1 MSRTALAFA
10 GVAMVTWGL
19 WAVFAKFAAR
29 ALAPEVAMVVSYLA
43 GIGVALVYLL
53 SKGTAVDLSAVGVG
67 YALAGG
73 LFSGVGA
80 ISYYV
85 ALRNGTA
92 AIATTVTG
100 LYFVVAV
107 VVGIVF
113 LGESV
118 TARDAAG
125 IALAVGAVVL
135 LST

>member
-10 GVAMVTWGL
+10 GVAMISWGL

-43 GIGVALVYLL
+43 GITVAVTYLL
-53 SKGTAVDLSAVGVG
+53 SKGVTPQLSTAGVG

-80 ISYYV
+80 VSYYT

-92 AIATTVTG
+92 AVATTVTA
-100 LYFVVAV
+100 LYFVVAA

-118 TARDAAG
+118 SARDVAG